1 MEGIHFPQLGFWR
14 QCRVFE
20 GVSPRHF
27 QPSAGGLSGFDSM
40 LINLGESSHWLGLGE
55 VTTSVTKSCW
65 PSALGVCR
73 GCWVLVA
80 VSEGLGVGH
89 LPVSDREAN
98 IKIKCSLFQS
108 ALTQAGA
115 VIQLLCLLTHTG
127 HLLFGAV
134 YFSENSRKT
143 AVVFPVPVNSD
154 MFLCWIKAA
163 VSV

>member
-14 QCRVFE
+14 QCRAFE

-27 QPSAGGLSGFDSM
+27 QPSAEGLSGFDNM
-40 LINLGESSHWLGLGE
+40 LINLGGSSHWLGLGE

-65 PSALGVCR
+65 PSPSALAMCR

-98 IKIKCSLFQS
+98 IKIK
-108 ALTQAGA
+108 
-115 VIQLLCLLTHTG
+115 
-127 HLLFGAV
+127 
-134 YFSENSRKT
+134 
-143 AVVFPVPVNSD
+143 
-154 MFLCWIKAA
+154 
-163 VSV
+163 